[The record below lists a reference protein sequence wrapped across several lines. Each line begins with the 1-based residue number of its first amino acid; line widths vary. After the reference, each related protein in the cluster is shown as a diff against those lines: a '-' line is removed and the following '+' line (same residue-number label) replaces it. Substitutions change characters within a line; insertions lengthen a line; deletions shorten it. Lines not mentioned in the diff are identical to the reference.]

1 MILLSVAESF
11 SKGKQTPIWQSEKR
25 STLWQAENELFKSNM
40 DALTVLSIWDTDK
53 EERSVLIL
61 FFLFSRAEFVLLLA
75 IGTIKK
81 NFAVHGWQFG
91 LSLNISGHIMEAFDK
106 VGNGLQKRFIAF
118 VKVKNGSFSTVKW
131 KLTYAHSRWGR
142 FSRLKKEKKF
152 ETFQTISASK
162 G

>member
-1 MILLSVAESF
+1 
-11 SKGKQTPIWQSEKR
+11 
-25 STLWQAENELFKSNM
+25 M

-91 LSLNISGHIMEAFDK
+91 LSLNIPGHIMEAFDK
-106 VGNGLQKRFIAF
+106 VGNGL
-118 VKVKNGSFSTVKW
+118 
-131 KLTYAHSRWGR
+131 
-142 FSRLKKEKKF
+142 
-152 ETFQTISASK
+152 
-162 G
+162 